1 MLKVLIV
8 DDDIDYLDELK
19 CEVFEECKDQLDL
32 REAHNGETAIRLI
45 KRFRPDLLV
54 VDMIFPMETDGY
66 PVIDAGVQVID
77 KIQEELPQC
86 HVVALSSRERDFAV
100 KLLTSRRI
108 ADFLF
113 KDLSWKEIST
123 RLLNHID
130 VTKTQKKTALLSEQV
145 AHEEQRQFMAK
156 DPLTLELLRKAGKVA
171 PTEATVLLL
180 GESGTGKEVL
190 ARRIHEN
197 SNRKDSA
204 FIAVNCGALDENLVG
219 SELFG
224 HVKGAFTGAD
234 QARRGKFELAHGGTL
249 FLDEVGELSLNN
261 QVRLLRVL
269 EERTFERVGSTETI
283 ECDVRLIAATN
294 RNVEGMV
301 AEGTFREDLYFRLAV
316 FSIELP
322 PLRQRKEDI
331 ILLTKYVLSKFS
343 SSRGKEIN
351 SISKDAAKTLMSYQ
365 WPGNVRQLRN
375 AIEHAVIIEQSNTLS
390 ASSLPPL
397 ASRPASVQQDSLFQA
412 GQTYREAFNEYESQ
426 YLAEVLRH
434 FKGNTK
440 EAASALDIPLR
451 TLQSRLKRLKMKAQD
466 YR

>member
-19 CEVFEECKDQLDL
+19 SEVFEECKEQLDL
-32 REAHNGETAIRLI
+32 REANDGQTAISLI

-130 VTKTQKKTALLSEQV
+130 VTKTQKKTVLLSEQV

-156 DPLTLELLRKAGKVA
+156 DPLTQELLRKADQVA

-224 HVKGAFTGAD
+224 HIKGAFTGAD
-234 QARRGKFELAHGGTL
+234 NARRGKFELAHGGTL

-294 RNVEGMV
+294 RFVEEMV

-316 FSIELP
+316 FSINLP

-331 ILLTKYVLSKFS
+331 ILLTKYFLAKFS
-343 SSRGKEIN
+343 SSRGKEIT
-351 SISKDAAKTLMSYQ
+351 SITKDAARTLSSYQ

-375 AIEHAVIIEQSNTLS
+375 AIEHAVILEQSDTLS
-390 ASSLPPL
+390 VSSLPPL
-397 ASRPASVQQDSLFQA
+397 ASRPTSVKQDSLFQA
-412 GQTYREAFNEYESQ
+412 GQTYREAFNQYESQ

-434 FKGNTK
+434 YKGNTK
-440 EAASALDIPLR
+440 EAATALDIPLR